1 MVRVGVVVF
10 AACAAGAIVLACT
23 ATPTEEG
30 GTSRFDAAPETV
42 ADDGGSVCTED
53 TDAGSSDTWT
63 SLYQDYFGPTGKA
76 SCAGTGVCHGDTSQ
90 AGYQGSGYVCPP
102 TAAQCYAGITATA
115 AGLVTP
121 GPPVSDPTTAG
132 LYGVLRK
139 CAGGGSM
146 PKEPATVFFTAGDM
160 ARIGAWIQAGAPDD
174 SPDD

>member
-1 MVRVGVVVF
+1 MVRVGVVVL
-10 AACAAGAIVLACT
+10 AASTAGAIVLACT
-23 ATPTEEG
+23 AAPTEEG
-30 GTSRFDAAPETV
+30 GTARFDAAPETV
-42 ADDGGSVCTED
+42 ADDADVCSED
-53 TDAGSSDTWT
+53 SDAGTGDTWA
-63 SLYQDYFGPTGKA
+63 SLYGDYFGPTGKA

-102 TAAQCYAGITATA
+102 TAAQCYAGITAAA

-121 GPPVSDPTTAG
+121 GPPVSDPTTTG

-160 ARIGAWIQAGAPDD
+160 ARIDAWIAAGAPDD
-174 SPDD
+174 SSDD